1 VKQVVFCYLIKHFNK
16 FKIIL
21 EQNNSIFSYFIKKQ
35 VKSLKKINSMAD
47 LSVTYMGIKLKNP
60 LILGASN
67 LVTKPDVIKQV
78 EGAGIGAIVYRS
90 LFEEQ
95 IQLENLQMDE
105 ELSEYE
111 DRNAEMTRLFPGL
124 EHAGPKEHLYN
135 VEKMVKSVNVPVFA
149 SLNAIYEPTWVEYA
163 KELEKTGVAGL
174 EINLYAVPGYFEVSG
189 ESIEEKQ
196 IQIVKAVK
204 KAVSIPV
211 SVKIS
216 LFYTNPLNFIKKI
229 DEAGADGYVLFNRFF
244 QPEIDIQKEEYYYP
258 WELSNPKDHMVGL
271 RYAGLLHGNLD
282 GSICVSRG
290 IYDANDVIKMI
301 LAGADVVQMVSTIYR
316 NQPSVVSD
324 ILIDLNRW
332 MDEKEYKSLDDF
344 RGKLSRKNLKDPF
357 AYQRAQYVDILM
369 KSEAIFKKYPM
380 V

>member
-1 VKQVVFCYLIKHFNK
+1 
-16 FKIIL
+16 
-21 EQNNSIFSYFIKKQ
+21 
-35 VKSLKKINSMAD
+35 MAD
-47 LSVTYMGIKLKNP
+47 LSTTYMGIKLKNP

-67 LVTKPDVIKQV
+67 LVSKPDVIKQI
-78 EGAGIGAIVYRS
+78 EEAGIGAIVYRS

-111 DRNAEMTRLFPGL
+111 NRNAEMTNLFPGL

-135 VEKMVKSVNVPVFA
+135 VEKLVKSVNVPVFA

-189 ESIEEKQ
+189 ESIEDKQ

-216 LFYTNPLNFIKKI
+216 LFYTNPLNFIKKV

-244 QPEIDIQKEEYYYP
+244 QPEVDIDKEEYFYP

-282 GSICVSRG
+282 GSVCVSRG
-290 IYDANDVIKMI
+290 IYDANDVIKMV

-316 NQPSVVSD
+316 NSPSVVSD
-324 ILIDLNRW
+324 ILMDMNKW
-332 MDEKEYKSLDDF
+332 MDDKGYKSLEDF
-344 RGKLSRKNLKDPF
+344 RGKLSRKNMKDPF

-369 KSEAIFKKYPM
+369 KSETIFKKYPM

>member
-1 VKQVVFCYLIKHFNK
+1 
-16 FKIIL
+16 
-21 EQNNSIFSYFIKKQ
+21 
-35 VKSLKKINSMAD
+35 MAN
-47 LSVTYMGIKLKNP
+47 LSTTYMGVQLKNP

-67 LVTKPDVIKQV
+67 LVSKPDVIKQI
-78 EGAGIGAIVYRS
+78 EEAGIGAIVYRS

-105 ELSEYE
+105 MLTEYE
-111 DRNAEMTRLFPGL
+111 NRNAEMTSLFPGL

-135 VEKMVKSVNVPVFA
+135 LEKLVKSVNVPVFA

-174 EINLYAVPGYFEVSG
+174 ELNLYAVPGYFEVTG

-196 IQIVKAVK
+196 VQIVKAVK
-204 KAVSIPV
+204 KAVNIPV
-211 SVKIS
+211 SVKMS

-244 QPEIDIQKEEYYYP
+244 QPEIDIEKEEYHYP

-271 RYAGLLHGNLD
+271 RFAGLLYGNLE
-282 GSICVSRG
+282 GSVCISRG
-290 IYDANDVIKMI
+290 VYDANDVVKMI

-316 NQPSVVSD
+316 NSPSVVSD
-324 ILIDLNRW
+324 ILMDLNKW
-332 MDEKEYKSLDDF
+332 MDDKGYKSLEDF
-344 RGKLSRKNLKDPF
+344 LGKLSRKNMKDPF

-369 KSEAIFKKYPM
+369 RSESIFKKYPM